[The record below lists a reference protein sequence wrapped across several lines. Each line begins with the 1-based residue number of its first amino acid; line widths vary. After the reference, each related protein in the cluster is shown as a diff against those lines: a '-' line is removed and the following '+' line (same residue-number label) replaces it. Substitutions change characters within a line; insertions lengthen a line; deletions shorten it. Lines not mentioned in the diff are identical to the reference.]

1 LRVMI
6 DVDDVLTNFNK
17 AFLRLC
23 HEEFGTPDD
32 LQISEWDFYKSIPG
46 LTLEME
52 QLVWEKIKQTVNF
65 YETLPAYGSK
75 EDFLSL
81 RKAILEGKHE
91 FYFITSRF
99 PTKGK
104 SVEEQTSSWIEQH
117 VGVRPVVLV
126 APRKGR
132 LCKELRIEIA
142 LDDAPH
148 HIEDLTSH
156 SIRVVVMDWSYN
168 RHIKD
173 LPRVKSLSEF
183 IELLDGMKR

>member
-1 LRVMI
+1 MI
-6 DVDDVLTNFNK
+6 DVDDVLTNFNR
-17 AFLRLC
+17 AFLKLC
-23 HEEFGTPDD
+23 HETFGTPNDV
-32 LQISEWDFYKSIPG
+32 QIREWDFYKSVPG
-46 LTLEME
+46 LTFEME
-52 QLVWEKIKQTVNF
+52 QLVWEKIEQTVNF

-104 SVEEQTSSWIEQH
+104 SVEEQTCSWIEQH

-126 APRKGR
+126 TPRKGR
-132 LCKELRIEIA
+132 LCKELGIEIA

-148 HIEDLTSH
+148 HIEDLASH
-156 SIRVVVMDWSYN
+156 GIRTVVMDWSYN

-173 LPRVKSLSEF
+173 LPRVKSLGEF
-183 IELLDGMKR
+183 IELLDGVKR